1 MKKHL
6 LQLKTIAIAACLL
19 ISGAV
24 NAFTA
29 VTSGAWSSAAT
40 WGGTAPG
47 PNVSGNDI
55 IIPAGITVNLD
66 MDVTFTGLL
75 NNFNV
80 SGSLTGASNGVTMVS
95 GSLIGN
101 GTLSIMRLQFNSVST
116 AAFSGTMNVARL
128 VNSSLSLGLV
138 AIANISD
145 SLVLQAGSLMLNT
158 NSNLTMLTGSTI
170 RVNNGTIGIGGGLFS
185 SGNNYN
191 VVYVGTSKTS
201 GIELAGNML
210 QNVTV
215 NLNSN
220 SETITL
226 NGNTSVAN
234 NLNLM
239 MGKLNLNGRKL
250 TVSGDLMMSTG
261 TAFISNSSSELEI
274 AGSGTLTSG
283 LGFDQGNATINNLT
297 INRNNGTVRLYGAL
311 NIAGNLNLGNGNFS
325 LESGSTLTMNS
336 NSKIWIGGGMLAM
349 NSGSFAASSNYD
361 VEYTGASSYTA
372 GIELNGTGLE
382 DLTVNTSSSSAT
394 VMLTNSL
401 AVSGALSMSNGH
413 ISMNGYN
420 VFLNG
425 TLSQS
430 ATAGFIGHAASELHL
445 NLSTAANSTLYFD
458 GGSASTQSLSRLRL
472 NISGT
477 SAIALGSA
485 LHLVNELS
493 FVKGKVLLTS
503 GDLVMEST
511 STISGFDDNRYV
523 ATSLNGTGRLQMNV
537 TAGSAWVTFPVGTMD
552 NYSPAFIQQTSSGT
566 SGNFMVRTANEV
578 MVNGTTGPVD
588 NGSAMVGRTWFI
600 ESASTVS
607 VNMNLKL
614 GWVAAAEMNA
624 FNRNNAMIR
633 HYTNSAW
640 DTYAAASATAG
651 ANSTWELSRSGIM
664 SLSPFAVTDNS
675 APLAIQPNNNDLNFE
690 LYPVPAHDQITV
702 RTKGGSETY
711 KYELIDITGRLIAT
725 GEKGETQKFDIG
737 QLQPGYYFIKVID
750 AANNA
755 SGIKRFVK
763 N

>member
-19 ISGAV
+19 ISGAA

-239 MGKLNLNGRKL
+239 MGKLSLNGRKL

-401 AVSGALSMSNGH
+401 AVSGALSMNNGH

-675 APLAIQPNNNDLNFE
+675 APLAIQQNNNDLNFE

-711 KYELIDITGRLIAT
+711 KYELIDITGRIIAT

>member
-29 VTSGAWSSAAT
+29 VTSGAWSSTAT

-566 SGNFMVRTANEV
+566 SGNFRVRTANEV

-600 ESASTVS
+600 ESASAVS

-675 APLAIQPNNNDLNFE
+675 APLAIQQNNNDLIFE

-711 KYELIDITGRLIAT
+711 KYELIDITGRIIAT